1 MASPSL
7 HAATRRGNVAIL
19 CETLVSCNPPDS
31 RHAEPSRTQASPNIA
46 PFHPWNRAEESSLSL
61 SLSGSKLF
69 TTAAVYARLDIYLQR
84 ERNGAAVSETA
95 EQPSGN
101 KEAVGDELYPKNRG
115 ALCASSRYSCFLG
128 SRAGKRDCYS
138 VSFFLSHIFL
148 FHPPCKTTSRALTRC
163 SSIVELV

>member
-7 HAATRRGNVAIL
+7 HAATRRGNVAIS
-19 CETLVSCNPPDS
+19 CETLLGFVQLARFTTRGTLKNPS
-31 RHAEPSRTQASPNIA
+31 LSKYRTFSPVEQGWRE
-46 PFHPWNRAEESSLSL
+46 FSL

-115 ALCASSRYSCFLG
+115 ALCASARYSCFLG
-128 SRAGKRDCYS
+128 VVPGNATVIPSRSSSR
-138 VSFFLSHIFL
+138 IF
-148 FHPPCKTTSRALTRC
+148 
-163 SSIVELV
+163 SIPL

>member
-7 HAATRRGNVAIL
+7 HAATRRGNGNFVRNVAWFRATRPIHD
-19 CETLVSCNPPDS
+19 TRNPQ
-31 RHAEPSRTQASPNIA
+31 EPKPLQISHLFTRGTGLK
-46 PFHPWNRAEESSLSL
+46 RVLSL

-115 ALCASSRYSCFLG
+115 ALCASARYSCFLG
-128 SRAGKRDCYS
+128 VVPGNATVIPSRSSSR
-138 VSFFLSHIFL
+138 IF
-148 FHPPCKTTSRALTRC
+148 
-163 SSIVELV
+163 SIPL